1 MYERGNTQPA
11 FLLRFLRQLRTL
23 SLSQHKIFQSL
34 VIYIFI
40 ANHIA
45 IAIAIA
51 IAMPDPEK

>member
-45 IAIAIA
+45 IA
-51 IAMPDPEK
+51 MPDPEK